1 MSIKKH
7 IRNTAFAMAI
17 ILGTTSV
24 AFAATTYNDVPSNH
38 WAYSSILK
46 VAEKGIMVGDGSN
59 YNPNQVLD
67 KMESA
72 RILARVSGYN
82 ASTGFTPTSSTQT
95 TMNMYKKAF
104 PKKWGTLNKDFE
116 NSIAYLYQKEV
127 LSISDLDKF
136 VIKLS
141 DGTEKVNNLSR
152 QEMAIYLVKTIGKKN
167 EATAYKGNFKFADD
181 ANISEVAKPY
191 VYYLKS
197 LGVIT
202 ADASNNFDPNSSI
215 TKAQMAVFLD
225 RAIYSKD
232 SVNVSVD
239 NKNNTPNTTTKP
251 TTTTQPTTVAA
262 NTTTTK
268 PTTTT
273 QPQNISVS
281 TEEGKIANVYASS
294 KVIGITASTGQIRV
308 YRISSNAKI
317 YLDGLTS
324 SLDKLTANMPVVAVI
339 MNNEAVE
346 IRAQKISVAANGQ
359 INNLNTNTN
368 TSTNTNTNTN
378 INTPV
383 IDNSQLIT
391 RMCTVSSTGTI
402 NNANTITVIVQL
414 LNPSGDI
421 YKEEQTFILANNCPV
436 KRGDRTIAL
445 STIEK
450 NDIVTI
456 KFNGNYVYSILVE
469 EKDMTITEAELIEKR
484 LNDENVPILTIQTK
498 DGTKYELKVLAS
510 SDLRRKGDGDVRWKE
525 LRIGDTIEVD
535 KQYNNIV
542 SLYAT
547 GKTSTVEGWV
557 DEMVISS
564 DSSSITLK
572 DSYGEKTKYSVF
584 SASDL
589 YSISLNS
596 KVKLTL
602 DSKEVGS
609 IRVLSAAATSNSV
622 QGTVDSSRSSYMY
635 VNTDQGQSMRVTFDN
650 NTTVYDAVSDK
661 AVTTSDIVSDMY
673 VNVIFTNNSDK
684 IAKRITIISK

>member
-1 MSIKKH
+1 MNVKKYIK
-7 IRNTAFAMAI
+7 NTALAMAI
-17 ILGTTSV
+17 VLSTTSI
-24 AFAATTYNDVPSNH
+24 AFAANTYSDVGTDH

-59 YNPNQVLD
+59 YYPNQVLD
-67 KMESA
+67 KLEAA
-72 RILARVSGYN
+72 RILARVAGYN
-82 ASTGFTPTSSTQT
+82 ASTGFSPTSSTQT
-95 TMNMYKKAF
+95 TINMYKKAF
-104 PKKWGTLNKDFE
+104 PKRWGTLNKDYE

-127 LSISDLDKF
+127 LTMSDLDKF
-136 VIKLS
+136 VIKLL

-152 QEMAIYLVKTIGKKN
+152 QEMAMYIVKTMGKKN
-167 EATAYKGNFKFADD
+167 EAISYKGNFKFADD
-181 ANISEVAKPY
+181 VNISEVAKPY
-191 VYYLKS
+191 VYYLKN

-202 ADASNNFDPNSSI
+202 ADSSNYFDPNSSI

-239 NKNNTPNTTTKP
+239 NKNNAPNTTTVTP
-251 TTTTQPTTVAA
+251 TTTT
-262 NTTTTK
+262 NTTTT
-268 PTTTT
+268 TQTN
-273 QPQNISVS
+273 QPQNVSVTS
-281 TEEGKIANVYASS
+281 EEGKITNVYASS
-294 KVIGITASTGQIRV
+294 SVIGITASTGQIRV
-308 YRISSNAKI
+308 YRVASNAKV
-317 YLDGLTS
+317 YLDGFAS
-324 SLDKLTANMPVVAVI
+324 SLDKLTANMPVIAVI

-346 IRAQKISVAANGQ
+346 IRAQKITIAANGQ
-359 INNLNTNTN
+359 LNNINTNTNIN

-378 INTPV
+378 TNVTTPV

-391 RMCTVSSTGTI
+391 RICTVASTGNI
-402 NNANTITVIVQL
+402 NNANTLTVNVQL

-421 YKEEQTFILANNCPV
+421 YKEEQSFILANNC
-436 KRGDRTIAL
+436 TITRAGKNISL

-456 KFNGNYVYSILVE
+456 KFNGSYVYSIAVE

-484 LNDENVPILTIQTK
+484 LNDENVPILTIKTK
-498 DGTKYELKVLAS
+498 DGTEYELKVLSS
-510 SDLRRKGDGDVRWKE
+510 SDLRRKGDGDVKWKE

-564 DSSSITLK
+564 DSSSVTLR
-572 DSYGEKTKYSVF
+572 DTYGEKTKYSVF

-596 KVKLTL
+596 KVKLML
-602 DSKEVGS
+602 DSKEVSS
-609 IRVLSAAATSNSV
+609 IRVLSAAVNSNSI

-635 VNTDQGQSMRVTFDN
+635 INTDQGRSIRITFDN

-661 AVTTSDIVSDMY
+661 AITTGDIVSDMY
-673 VNVIFTNNSDK
+673 VNVIFTNNTDK
-684 IAKRITIISK
+684 IAKRVTIISK